1 MPNKTILKWAGIVT
15 ILLVG
20 SRILGF
26 LRETAIAYQFG
37 ASAETDAY
45 LIAVMLPQILFFAF
59 NDALKTAFIPIYGEY
74 HREEDG
80 NAFAYTIYVLLSA
93 ILLLFSI
100 VLVITAP
107 VIVKLI
113 APGFHGETF
122 QITVTMSR
130 ILLPGLFFMGLSGLS
145 SGILHTKKNFVVPA
159 VPAYPSNLII
169 VFAAIFLGGRYGII
183 GLAWATIVAFAS
195 QFLIQLPAVIKHGVF
210 RSRKLLWGHPGIKK
224 MAVLLPPVILGGAAI
239 ELKSIIDRTFGSLL
253 PDGSIAALNFAT
265 RIYLLP
271 NGILILALLTV
282 LYPTLVELQ
291 LENRIKE
298 FKDAMRQSIGLIIVL
313 VFPMMVGL
321 IVLRV
326 PVVSLLFERGA
337 FDAAA
342 TDSTAYALAFYSL
355 GLIPLGMMLLISRAF
370 YAVRDTVT
378 PMGVTIFTMLLNILL
393 NWLLMKPLG
402 HGGIAL
408 GTALSVYA
416 GAAALSYLLWKRIGA
431 FGGRRLVQT
440 LLKSGIA
447 SLGMGVLLL
456 YGRQLLTGGG
466 FARQALELGGL
477 IGFGA
482 GIYFLL
488 AYLLRVEELSLA
500 LAIIR
505 SKMARR

>member
-1 MPNKTILKWAGIVT
+1 MPNRTIMKWAGIVT
-15 ILLVG
+15 VLLVG

-74 HREEDG
+74 HRQDEG
-80 NAFAYTIYVLLSA
+80 NSFAYTIYVLLSA
-93 ILLLFSI
+93 ILLVLSI
-100 VLVITAP
+100 LLVITAP
-107 VIVKLI
+107 WIVSLI
-113 APGFHGETF
+113 APGFSGETYE
-122 QITVTMSR
+122 ITVTMSR
-130 ILLPGLFFMGLSGLS
+130 ILLPGLFFMGVSGLS
-145 SGILHTKKNFVVPA
+145 SGILHTKKNFVIPA

-195 QFLIQLPAVIKHGVF
+195 QCLIQLPAVIKHGVF
-210 RSRKLLWGHPGIKK
+210 KNRKLLWGHPGIKK

-265 RIYLLP
+265 RIYMLP

-291 LENRIKE
+291 VENKIRE

-321 IVLRV
+321 IVLRM

-337 FDAAA
+337 FDATA
-342 TDSTAYALAFYSL
+342 TDRTAVALAFYSL
-355 GLIPLGMMLLISRAF
+355 GLIPLGLMLLISRAF
-370 YAVRDTVT
+370 YAFRETVT
-378 PMGVTIFTMLLNILL
+378 PMGVTVFTMLLNILL
-393 NWLLMKPLG
+393 NWLLIKPLG

-408 GTALSVYA
+408 GTAISVHVGA
-416 GAAALSYLLWKRIGA
+416 GALSYLLWKRIGA
-431 FGGRRLVQT
+431 FGGRRLIGT
-440 LLKSGIA
+440 TIKSAMAALAMGILL
-447 SLGMGVLLL
+447 V
-456 YGRQLLTGGG
+456 YGRAFLTGVG
-466 FARQALELGGL
+466 FARQALELGVL
-477 IGFGA
+477 IGFGG

-488 AYLLRVEELSLA
+488 AYLLKVEELTLG
-500 LAIIR
+500 LELIRR
-505 SKMARR
+505 SKK